1 MKPHLKLVQGPLE
14 EQELQ
19 DDNSK
24 TRLEIATLLTQ
35 QKHPPEATSF
45 CKNVD
50 LEEQLKTK
58 EDIFDKKSQ
67 FEALD
72 VLCVSR
78 SQKASKYINK
88 VGSRLQIQAEVARE
102 KNIDTNSQEFKRAVE
117 NLIHHHDISTLC
129 LYLQSKLKE
138 WITAYLAEIAG
149 YSAEAV
155 PTYLEQLGP
164 LDYQQQQMFL
174 NLLADKEETFTMTE
188 NWSRNDRV
196 LIKTCYFAKDNDTM
210 EVDSLAEKV
219 ETTASP
225 PKDITMNVDS
235 PSDVSENILDN
246 TSVPA
251 NNVES
256 MPESDV
262 RQLKCGNGGQFDK
275 GKTMEQIFNDG
286 CEQLLRWVQENYHGC
301 SEFSDQF
308 ESGQYSGLLSLFVTP
323 DNNLKTRIVA
333 QAI

>member
-1 MKPHLKLVQGPLE
+1 MKPHLKLVQGSLE

-78 SQKASKYINK
+78 SQKA
-88 VGSRLQIQAEVARE
+88 
-102 KNIDTNSQEFKRAVE
+102 
-117 NLIHHHDISTLC
+117 
-129 LYLQSKLKE
+129 
-138 WITAYLAEIAG
+138 
-149 YSAEAV
+149 
-155 PTYLEQLGP
+155 
-164 LDYQQQQMFL
+164 
-174 NLLADKEETFTMTE
+174 
-188 NWSRNDRV
+188 
-196 LIKTCYFAKDNDTM
+196 
-210 EVDSLAEKV
+210 KV

-225 PKDITMNVDS
+225 PKDITMNVDG

-246 TSVPA
+246 TSVA
-251 NNVES
+251 FA
-256 MPESDV
+256 M
-262 RQLKCGNGGQFDK
+262 LIC
-275 GKTMEQIFNDG
+275 
-286 CEQLLRWVQENYHGC
+286 
-301 SEFSDQF
+301 
-308 ESGQYSGLLSLFVTP
+308 
-323 DNNLKTRIVA
+323 
-333 QAI
+333 